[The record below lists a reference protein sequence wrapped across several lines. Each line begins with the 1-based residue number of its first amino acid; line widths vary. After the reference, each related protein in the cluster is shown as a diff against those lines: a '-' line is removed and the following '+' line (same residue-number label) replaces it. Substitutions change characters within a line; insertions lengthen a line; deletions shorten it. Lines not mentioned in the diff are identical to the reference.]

1 MCNCALLTKP
11 LNISS
16 ALSSVFHRKYDPQAK
31 LHSSMDYWQIL
42 SGPFRET
49 VQLWQLESA
58 LDRKRVKR
66 CNSFCSHCCNDCIPS
81 GSQWEVRFEKQRDR
95 DACKLLF
102 GNHTLQQ
109 GRFRFLTNKRFM
121 LSRPSISCLGSTHTT
136 LRFFWMPIAN
146 MNLKMIWLL

>member
-1 MCNCALLTKP
+1 MDRFEKPCNCG
-11 LNISS
+11 
-16 ALSSVFHRKYDPQAK
+16 R
-31 LHSSMDYWQIL
+31 
-42 SGPFRET
+42 
-49 VQLWQLESA
+49 LESA

-66 CNSFCSHCCNDCIPS
+66 CNCFCSHCCNDCIPS
-81 GSQWEVRFEKQRDR
+81 GSQWEVRFENQRDR

-136 LRFFWMPIAN
+136 LRVFRMPLAN
-146 MNLKMIWLL
+146 VNPTMFGESRAVSKRLTTTKIRPWRGNPAPLLGNYQCYCL